1 MPANTIT
8 RARGLSIGALSRAT
22 GVNIETIRYYE
33 RIHIAPKPPRTT
45 GGHRIYDGEHIKRL
59 TFIRRGRELGFT
71 LDQVRTMLGLADGSG
86 AACAQV
92 KSLTLDHLADVEQ
105 RIADLDRLR
114 GVLSAHAA
122 KCVGEQ
128 APACPLINA
137 LFAA

>member
-1 MPANTIT
+1 MPAITFT
-8 RARGLSIGALSRAT
+8 RAKAFSIGAVSKAT

-33 RIHIAPKPPRTT
+33 RIRIAPKPPRTT

-71 LDQVRTMLGLADGSG
+71 LDQVRTLLGLADGSG
-86 AACAQV
+86 DACAQV
-92 KSLTLDHLADVEQ
+92 KSLTLDHLADIEQ
-105 RIADLDRLR
+105 RITDLQRLQ

-128 APACPLINA
+128 APACPLIDT